1 MGRRTKEEVADEGGD
16 DDDEAAANIYVTSFS
31 STGFKLSNTYGVVGP
46 CILFP
51 RTILSWNVANAK
63 DITPESLTLFSISS
77 HNPQLER
84 GQCQRHYARESHAFF
99 DLLAQSSVGT
109 WPMPKTL
116 RPRVSRFF

>member
-1 MGRRTKEEVADEGGD
+1 MNRRRTKEEVADEGGD

-63 DITPESLTLFSISS
+63 DITPESLTLFSLLEPKLDVLVLGIGQSTSCIS
-77 HNPQLER
+77 
-84 GQCQRHYARESHAFF
+84 FV
-99 DLLAQSSVGT
+99 LLCVCIFVFLCVR
-109 WPMPKTL
+109 L
-116 RPRVSRFF
+116 RRCLCFCRTS